1 MFGVFSSSPAS
12 VLGNPAE
19 LRRVLAEIAAAQPD
33 LAINELTGWV
43 ESVSEAAN
51 IDIAHHVNLLYQ
63 FDSSAQPH
71 LRKLDSAY
79 VEQPEGKD
87 VVWRTGRDFWSILLS
102 AYEFALDRYMC
113 DPAHASVLSGLS
125 RLASR
130 TVRACRQ
137 RFKWDVYHNGPVDA
151 GLWQVAGQAY
161 LLAQASGAEVREVVN
176 AADEAA
182 TSVEREYLRLIALHV
197 AAPEGLVPANV
208 RLAEQLTSYFAA
220 RFSMAS
226 AVERGTTHWLDAN
239 QPAPPLR
246 LVRAPLTTDGIRYFS
261 GIAAADAAIAM
272 ARRLEAGERPD
283 SLHFDAE
290 PSLEQLGGLLR
301 HLSINWALDPP
312 TRQYRR
318 HTLGGALAVANG
330 IKNLHHVL
338 RGARDEAV
346 IYRWEMSD
354 ASLGGIGATAPTASA
369 EWVRVGSLVG
379 MQPSGGDNWL
389 VGVVRRYMRGRDARG
404 TVGIET
410 LSTTARPLEV
420 FSEPNSG
427 EAVAL
432 DDPITGA
439 VVRLAINGT
448 GYSGDYPLH
457 ASINGRHVRLDPV
470 ELIERGAYFD
480 LARFR
485 VSDFR

>member
-43 ESVSEAAN
+43 ESVSEASN
-51 IDIAHHVNLLYQ
+51 IDLAHHVNLLYQ

-71 LRKLDSAY
+71 LRKLDLQYS
-79 VEQPEGKD
+79 EDPEGKD
-87 VVWRTGRDFWSILLS
+87 VLWRTGRDFWSILSS
-102 AYEFALDRYMC
+102 AYEVALARYLS
-113 DPAHASVLSGLS
+113 DPAHATVLSGLS

-161 LLAQASGAEVREVVN
+161 LLAHASNTETREVVN
-176 AADEAA
+176 AADEMP

-197 AAPEGLVPANV
+197 AAPEGLIADSV
-208 RLAEQLTSYFAA
+208 RLAEQLTGYFAA
-220 RFSMAS
+220 RYSMS
-226 AVERGTTHWLDAN
+226 STIERGSTHWLDAN

-246 LVRAPLTTDGIRYFS
+246 LVRAPLQVDGIRFFS
-261 GIAAADAAIAM
+261 GIAAADASLAL
-272 ARRLEAGERPD
+272 ARRVEGGESPD
-283 SLHFDAE
+283 SLNLIDGV
-290 PSLEQLGGLLR
+290 PQEQLARLLR
-301 HLSINWALDPP
+301 HLAVNWALDPP

-318 HTLGGALAVANG
+318 HSLGGALAVANG
-330 IKNLHHVL
+330 IKHLHHVL

-389 VGVVRRYMRGRDARG
+389 VGVVRRYLRGRDARG

-420 FSEPNSG
+420 FSERQSG

-432 DDPITGA
+432 DDPVTGA

-448 GYSGDYPLH
+448 GYSAEYPLH

-470 ELIERGAYFD
+470 ELIERGSNFD

>member
-43 ESVSEAAN
+43 ESVGDATN
-51 IDIAHHVNLLYQ
+51 IDLAHHVNLLYQ

-71 LRKLDSAY
+71 LRKLDRIYADD
-79 VEQPEGKD
+79 PEGKD
-87 VVWRTGRDFWSILLS
+87 VVWRTGRDFWSILSS
-102 AYEFALDRYMC
+102 AYEVALDRYIS
-113 DPAHASVLSGLS
+113 DPTHASVLSGLS

-176 AADEAA
+176 AADEVP

-197 AAPEGLVPANV
+197 AAPEGLMPDSV
-208 RLAEQLTSYFAA
+208 RLTEQLTGYFAA
-220 RFSMAS
+220 RYSIS
-226 AVERGTTHWLDAN
+226 PTIERGSTHWLDAN

-246 LVRAPLTTDGIRYFS
+246 LVRAPQQVDGIRYFS
-261 GIAAADAAIAM
+261 GIAAADAALALI
-272 ARRLEAGERPD
+272 RRVESGDLPDVLNLDDMPERD
-283 SLHFDAE
+283 
-290 PSLEQLGGLLR
+290 QLAKLLR
-301 HLSINWALDPP
+301 HLAMNWALDPP

-318 HTLGGALAVANG
+318 HSLSGALAVANG
-330 IKNLHHVL
+330 IKHLHHVL

-389 VGVVRRYMRGRDARG
+389 VGVVRRYLRGRDARG

-420 FSEPNSG
+420 FSERQSG

-432 DDPITGA
+432 DDPVSGA

-448 GYSGDYPLH
+448 GYSAEYPLH

-470 ELIERGAYFD
+470 ELIERGTNFD

>member
-33 LAINELTGWV
+33 LAINELTGWI
-43 ESVSEAAN
+43 ESVNDTAN
-51 IDIAHHVNLLYQ
+51 IDLAHHVNLLYQ

-87 VVWRTGRDFWSILLS
+87 VVWRTGRDFWSVLS
-102 AYEFALDRYMC
+102 GAYELALDRYVS
-113 DPAHASVLSGLS
+113 DPTQASALSGLS

-130 TVRACRQ
+130 TVRSCRQ

-161 LLAQASGAEVREVVN
+161 LLAQASGAEAREVVN

-197 AAPEGLVPANV
+197 AAPEGLVPVGV
-208 RLAEQLTSYFAA
+208 RVAEQLTGYFAA
-220 RFSMAS
+220 RYSLAAS
-226 AVERGTTHWLDAN
+226 IERGSTHWLDAN

-246 LVRAPLTTDGIRYFS
+246 LVRTPRQVDGIRYFS
-261 GIAAADAAIAM
+261 GIAAADAALAL
-272 ARRLEAGERPD
+272 ARRIEAGETPD
-283 SLHFDAE
+283 TVNFDDMPDHKQMAA
-290 PSLEQLGGLLR
+290 LMR
-301 HLSINWALDPP
+301 HLATHWALDPP

-318 HTLGGALAVANG
+318 HSLGGALAVANG
-330 IKNLHHVL
+330 IKHLHHVL

-389 VGVVRRYMRGRDARG
+389 VGVVRRYLRGRDARG

-410 LSTTARPLEV
+410 LSTQARPLEV
-420 FSEPNSG
+420 FSERNSG

-432 DDPITGA
+432 DDPISGN
-439 VVRLAINGT
+439 VVRLAINGA
-448 GYSGDYPLH
+448 GYSAEYPLH

-470 ELIERGAYFD
+470 ELIERGSNFD

>member
-33 LAINELTGWV
+33 LAINELTGWI
-43 ESVSEAAN
+43 ESVSDATN

-71 LRKLDSAY
+71 LRKMDTAY
-79 VEQPEGKD
+79 VGQPEGKD
-87 VVWRTGRDFWSILLS
+87 VAWRTGRDFWAILSS
-102 AYEFALDRYMC
+102 AYEVALNRYIS
-113 DPAHASVLSGLS
+113 DPAQASALGGLS

-161 LLAQASGAEVREVVN
+161 LLAQAAGAEAREVVN

-197 AAPEGLVPANV
+197 AAPEGLLPAGV
-208 RLAEQLTSYFAA
+208 RTAEQLTGYFAA
-220 RFSMAS
+220 RYSMS
-226 AVERGTTHWLDAN
+226 GVVERGTTHWLDAN

-246 LVRAPLTTDGIRYFS
+246 LVRPPRTVDGIRYFS
-261 GIAAADAAIAM
+261 GIAAADAALAL
-272 ARRLEAGERPD
+272 ARRIEAGEHPD
-283 SLHFDAE
+283 SLDFDDM
-290 PSLEQLGGLLR
+290 PDWEQLARLLR
-301 HLSINWALDPP
+301 HLAMNWALDPP

-330 IKNLHHVL
+330 IKHLHHVL
-338 RGARDEAV
+338 RGARDDAV

-354 ASLGGIGATAPTASA
+354 ASLGGIGASAPTASA

-389 VGVVRRYMRGRDARG
+389 VGVVRRYLRGRDARG

-410 LSTTARPLEV
+410 LSTQARPLEV
-420 FSEPNSG
+420 FSDRNSG

-432 DDPITGA
+432 DDPITGT

-448 GYSGDYPLH
+448 GYSAEYPLH

-470 ELIERGAYFD
+470 ELIERGANFD

>member
-19 LRRVLAEIAAAQPD
+19 LRRVLAEIAAAQPE
-33 LAINELTGWV
+33 LAVNELTGWV
-43 ESVSEAAN
+43 ESVGEATN
-51 IDIAHHVNLLYQ
+51 IDLAHHVNLLYQ

-71 LRKLDSAY
+71 LRKLEQAY
-79 VEQPEGKD
+79 AADPQGSD
-87 VVWRTGRDFWSILLS
+87 VIWRTGRDFWSILSS
-102 AYEFALDRYMC
+102 AYEVALDRYLA
-113 DPAHASVLSGLS
+113 DPAHATVLSGLS

-161 LLAQASGAEVREVVN
+161 LLAQAANAESREVVN
-176 AADEAA
+176 AADEVP

-197 AAPEGLVPANV
+197 AAPEGLVPDSV
-208 RLAEQLTSYFAA
+208 RLAEHLTGYFAA
-220 RFSMAS
+220 RYSMS
-226 AVERGTTHWLDAN
+226 PTIERGSTHWLDAN
-239 QPAPPLR
+239 QPSPPLR
-246 LVRAPLTTDGIRYFS
+246 LVRAPQQVDGIRFFS
-261 GIAAADAAIAM
+261 GIAAADAALAL
-272 ARRLEAGERPD
+272 ARRVEGGDLPESLSLDDLPER
-283 SLHFDAE
+283 DAL
-290 PSLEQLGGLLR
+290 SRLLR
-301 HLSINWALDPP
+301 HLASNWALDPP

-330 IKNLHHVL
+330 IKHLHHVL

-389 VGVVRRYMRGRDARG
+389 VGVVRRYLRGRDARG

-420 FSEPNSG
+420 FSERQSG

-432 DDPITGA
+432 DEPVSGA

-448 GYSGDYPLH
+448 GYSAEYPLH

-470 ELIERGAYFD
+470 ELIERGSNFD

>member
-19 LRRVLAEIAAAQPD
+19 LRRVLADIAAAQPD
-33 LAINELTGWV
+33 LAINELTGWI
-43 ESVSEAAN
+43 ESVSDAPN
-51 IDIAHHVNLLYQ
+51 IDLAHHVNLLYQ

-71 LRKLDSAY
+71 LRKLDMAY
-79 VEQPEGKD
+79 VEQPEGKE
-87 VVWRTGRDFWSILLS
+87 VVWRTGRDFWSILSS
-102 AYEFALDRYMC
+102 AYEVALTRYIS
-113 DPAHASVLSGLS
+113 DATQSSVLSGLS

-130 TVRACRQ
+130 TVRSCRQ

-161 LLAQASGAEVREVVN
+161 LLAQASGAEAREVIN
-176 AADEAA
+176 AADEVP
-182 TSVEREYLRLIALHV
+182 TSVEHEYLRLIALHV
-197 AAPEGLVPANV
+197 AAPEGLVPTGV
-208 RLAEQLTSYFAA
+208 RLVEQMTGYFAA
-220 RFSMAS
+220 RFSMAT
-226 AVERGTTHWLDAN
+226 AIERGTTHWLDAN

-246 LVRAPLTTDGIRYFS
+246 LVRPPQHVDGIRYFS
-261 GIAAADAAIAM
+261 AIAAADAALALT
-272 ARRLEAGERPD
+272 RRVEAGERPEA
-283 SLHFDAE
+283 LIFDDE
-290 PSLEQLGGLLR
+290 PDWELLVRLLR
-301 HLSINWALDPP
+301 HLSVNWALDPP

-318 HTLGGALAVANG
+318 HSLGGALAIANG
-330 IKNLHHVL
+330 IKHLHHVL

-354 ASLGGIGATAPTASA
+354 DSLGGIGATAPTASA

-389 VGVVRRYMRGRDARG
+389 VGVVRRYLRGRDARG

-410 LSTTARPLEV
+410 LSTQARPLEV
-420 FSEPNSG
+420 FSDRNSG

-432 DDPITGA
+432 DEPVTGS

-448 GYSGDYPLH
+448 GYSAEYPLH

-470 ELIERGAYFD
+470 ELIERGANFD